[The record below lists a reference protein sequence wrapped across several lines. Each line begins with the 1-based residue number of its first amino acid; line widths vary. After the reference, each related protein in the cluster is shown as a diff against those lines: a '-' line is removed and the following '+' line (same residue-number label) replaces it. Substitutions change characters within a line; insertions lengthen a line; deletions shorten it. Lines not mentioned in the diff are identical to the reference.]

1 MPTLKMSKT
10 LKLMSQPGTAPAPN
24 AVGKWGRPR
33 SLQRAGAAD
42 MLCGDLRR
50 LKSDRPQGPG
60 GFPC

>member
-1 MPTLKMSKT
+1 MS
-10 LKLMSQPGTAPAPN
+10 AAPN